1 MPALTLAAFPAGLIA
16 RMTRGSMLEALEED
30 YIRTARAYGLPDRLI
45 TFGYALKNAIG
56 PTLSVI
62 GLSFAFALTGSFF
75 VEIIFGWPGLGL
87 FTVRSLLASGLP
99 RDHGDHVPRGRRLHH
114 DQPDRGPGAGLG
126 GPAGDAVMT
135 SMPVAYDGGP
145 AVAARGRSLRH
156 VVDVLRRDKLA
167 LAAVIIILLFFLA
180 ALLAPWIAPYP
191 LQGAGKPSPSTLT
204 LPPSAQHIMGTD
216 ELGRDVFSR
225 LLYGAKPTLIVP
237 FIVVILAVLIGA
249 PLGALAGFRGGWI
262 DRVIMRTTDLFLAFP
277 SLLLAMAI
285 TAAIGPGLF
294 HAALALVVSWWP
306 WYTRLV
312 RGEAARLR
320 QRNFVD
326 AARAMGVPSRTIV
339 RGTSCPTPSPR
350 SWCRRRST
358 SGS

>member
-1 MPALTLAAFPAGLIA
+1 M
-16 RMTRGSMLEALEED
+16 S
-30 YIRTARAYGLPDRLI
+30 
-45 TFGYALKNAIG
+45 
-56 PTLSVI
+56 S
-62 GLSFAFALTGSFF
+62 
-75 VEIIFGWPGLGL
+75 
-87 FTVRSLLASGLP
+87 
-99 RDHGDHVPRGRRLHH
+99 
-114 DQPDRGPGAGLG
+114 
-126 GPAGDAVMT
+126 T
-135 SMPVAYDGGP
+135 SVAYDGGP
-145 AVAARGRSLRH
+145 AVASRGRSLRH

-167 LAAVIIILLFFLA
+167 LAAVIVILVFFVA
-180 ALLAPWIAPYP
+180 ALLAPWLAPYP
-191 LQGAGKPSPSTLT
+191 LQGAGAPSPSTLT
-204 LPPSAQHIMGTD
+204 LPPSAAHIMGTD

-225 LLYGAKPTLIVP
+225 LLYGGKPTLIIP
-237 FIVVILAVLIGA
+237 FVVVILAVLIGA

-312 RGEAARLR
+312 RGEAASLR

-339 RGTSCPTPSPR
+339 RRHILPNTITPIVVQATVDLGIVILAMGGLAFLGLGTQPPAADWGLMISEGRSSVLIYWWISTFPGLAMFVVVMAFNLLGDALRDVFDPR
-350 SWCRRRST
+350 QYR
-358 SGS
+358 